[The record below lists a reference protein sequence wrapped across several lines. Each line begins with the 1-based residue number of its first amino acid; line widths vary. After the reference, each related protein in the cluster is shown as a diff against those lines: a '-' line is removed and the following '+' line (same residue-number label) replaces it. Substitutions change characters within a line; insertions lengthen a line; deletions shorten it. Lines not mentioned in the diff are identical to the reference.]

1 MSQRFACLMLPTD
14 MRKYDGNIL
23 LLLLLQGRCEG
34 SNNSLSNGKDK
45 RELKVEAVS
54 AVCSMGKVIIWIRLS

>member
-1 MSQRFACLMLPTD
+1 MLPTD

-23 LLLLLQGRCEG
+23 LLLLQGRSEG

-54 AVCSMGKVIIWIRLS
+54 AVCSMAKVIIWIRLS

>member
-1 MSQRFACLMLPTD
+1 MLPTD

-23 LLLLLQGRCEG
+23 LLIHLLLLQGRCEG

-54 AVCSMGKVIIWIRLS
+54 AVSAVCSMGKVIMWIRLS

>member
-1 MSQRFACLMLPTD
+1 MLPTD

-23 LLLLLQGRCEG
+23 LLLLQLRSEG

-45 RELKVEAVS
+45 REVKVEAVS
-54 AVCSMGKVIIWIRLS
+54 AVCSMGKVIMWIRLS